1 MPGQQQL
8 PRQACAL
15 LTGQDLDANAAATP
29 HDGNQAPPAWVDRL
43 CLGLVAYV
51 VICATWMLTGIGGPA
66 VRQYVGL
73 LGDSPPCL
81 AAFIVTTVTALRMA
95 PGTLRRAWL
104 CLAIALALY
113 FGGTAV
119 CVYSWLHGKD
129 PFPGPADFF
138 YVAFYPFFMVAVA
151 FMIRAAAVRVRWMQF
166 LLDATILVAGFG
178 ALFWFLIIRPA
189 QASTELDVLKYTL
202 SQTYIALNCIMVL
215 SLGMLLLAGADS
227 QGNRSV
233 PLLLTVGF
241 TTMLLG
247 DVMWSVAK
255 ITGHY
260 LSGDLQDVLYMAC
273 YLPMVLAGREQMRGA
288 SRGTSWN
295 VSKSAAQALPYAAMV
310 AALLVL
316 VSLTHGD
323 LANPATFM
331 TIVVFALGLLVMVRQ
346 ALSLR
351 EDALVRERRAARM
364 VEERYASLIAN
375 ASDVI
380 MTVAADGALMFAS
393 PAAERT
399 LGLRPD
405 QLAGRNLLDIW
416 SGDDSERL
424 RAFLVDVA
432 ASSGAP
438 VGPVEVGIE
447 RGRDRVVLEVVG
459 SNLTNDPAVQ
469 GLALNFRDISER
481 KVLEEQLRQLAF
493 HDPLTLLA
501 NRSLFRD
508 RVQHALTL
516 AQRGRQQVA
525 VMFLDLDNFKTV
537 NDSLGHDAGDRL
549 LQAVARRLVK
559 STRFSD
565 TVARLGGDEFAIL
578 LEGIGPSVEVEG
590 LARALIQ
597 ELDQPFALGAHEVRV
612 SASIGVAFSA
622 QEASAEALLSKA
634 DIAMY
639 YAKSAGKN
647 RYISF
652 QAPMQEMLQERTRL
666 VADLPRAI
674 ANDELFIDYQPI
686 VDLGSRSLLGLE
698 ALVRWRHP
706 ELGVLMPD
714 RFIQVAEECGQI
726 VKLGRWVMSRACR
739 EVSDWGRGVAGGAEL
754 RIAVNISARH
764 LEHGD
769 LAQDVAQ
776 ALKGS
781 GLAAG
786 NLVIELTE
794 SAIMHNT
801 EANLA
806 RLLQLKKLGVRLA
819 IDDFGTGYSSL
830 SYLHRFP
837 IDILKID
844 RSFIGRLTNLS
855 TGSELARAVITL
867 SETLGLDTVAEG
879 IELEG
884 QVDAL
889 RSLGCV
895 AGQGYLFA
903 KPGSLERLSA
913 SEFVARR
920 NELWRARRSDEDLSP
935 SGRFAALSVAAG
947 AA

>member
-1 MPGQQQL
+1 
-8 PRQACAL
+8 
-15 LTGQDLDANAAATP
+15 
-29 HDGNQAPPAWVDRL
+29 
-43 CLGLVAYV
+43 
-51 VICATWMLTGIGGPA
+51 MLTGLGGQA
-66 VRQYVGL
+66 VRGYVGL
-73 LGDSPPCL
+73 LGDSPACL
-81 AAFIVTTVTALRMA
+81 VALVVFTATTLRMA
-95 PGTLRRAWL
+95 RGTLRRAWG
-104 CLAIALALY
+104 CLAVSLALY
-113 FGGTAV
+113 FIGTSID
-119 CVYSWLHGKD
+119 VYSWLHGRD
-129 PFPGPADFF
+129 PFPGPADVFF
-138 YVAFYPFFMVAVA
+138 TAFYPFFMVGVA
-151 FMIRAAAVRVRWMQF
+151 FMIRARAVKVRWTQF
-166 LLDATILVAGFG
+166 LLDAAILIAGFG

-189 QASTELDVLKYTL
+189 QSSTEIDVLKYTL
-202 SQTYIALNCIMVL
+202 SQAYIALNCILVL
-215 SLGMLLLAGADS
+215 SLGMLMLAGAED
-227 QGNRSV
+227 QANRSV
-233 PLLLTVGF
+233 PLLLFVGF
-241 TTMLLG
+241 TTMLLA

-260 LSGDLQDVLYMAC
+260 LSGDLQDVLYLAC
-273 YLPMVLAGREQMRGA
+273 YLPMSLAGREQMRVGA
-288 SRGTSWN
+288 SVRGRGWN
-295 VSKSAAQALPYAAMV
+295 VSKSLAQALPYAAMV

-323 LANPATFM
+323 IRNPATLM
-331 TIVVFALGLLVMVRQ
+331 TIVVFGLALLVMARQ

-351 EDALVRERRAARM
+351 EDALVRERRAARL

-380 MTVAADGALMFAS
+380 MTVSIDGALMFAS

-399 LGLRPD
+399 FGLRPD
-405 QLAGRNLLDIW
+405 QLAGRNLLEVW
-416 SGDDSERL
+416 SGDDGERL
-424 RAFLVDVA
+424 EAFLGEVA

-438 VGPVEVGIE
+438 VGPVEIGIE
-447 RGRDRVVLEVVG
+447 RGRDRLVLEVVG
-459 SNLTNDPAVQ
+459 SNLTKDPAVQ

-508 RVQHALTL
+508 RVQHSLTL
-516 AQRGRQQVA
+516 AQRGHQQVA

-549 LQAVARRLVK
+549 LQAVAQRLVK

-578 LEGIGPSVEVEG
+578 LEGIGPNAEVEK
-590 LARALIQ
+590 LAAALIE
-597 ELDQPFALGAHEVRV
+597 ELDQPFALGTRDVRV
-612 SASIGVAFSA
+612 SASIGVAFSS
-622 QEASAEALLSKA
+622 QESSAEALLSKA

-639 YAKSAGKN
+639 YAKAAGKN
-647 RYISF
+647 RYIAF
-652 QAPMQEMLQERTRL
+652 QAPMQEQLQERTRL
-666 VADLPRAI
+666 VADMPRAI
-674 ANDELFIDYQPI
+674 ANEEFYVEYQPI
-686 VDLGSRSLLGLE
+686 IDLGSRSLLGLE

-714 RFIQVAEECGQI
+714 RFIQIAEECGQI
-726 VKLGRWVMSRACR
+726 VKLGRYVMSRACR
-739 EVSDWGRGVAGGAEL
+739 EVHAWRNAVAGGDEL
-754 RIAVNISARH
+754 RIAVNISTSH

-769 LAQDVAQ
+769 LAQDVGL
-776 ALKGS
+776 ALSES
-781 GLAAG
+781 GLEAG

-794 SAIMHNT
+794 SSIMHNT
-801 EANLA
+801 EANLN
-806 RLLQLKKLGVRLA
+806 RLVQLKTLGVRLA

-879 IELEG
+879 IEIEG
-884 QVDAL
+884 QVEAL

-895 AGQGYLFA
+895 AGQGFLFA
-903 KPGSLERLSA
+903 KAGSLEQLTG

-920 NELWRARRSDEDLSP
+920 NALWSARKDREDLSP
-935 SGRFAALSVAAG
+935 SGRFAALSEAG

>member
-1 MPGQQQL
+1 M
-8 PRQACAL
+8 
-15 LTGQDLDANAAATP
+15 LTGVGGPTVRGFVGLLADSPACLTAVVVAAAT
-29 HDGNQAPPAWVDRL
+29 A
-43 CLGLVAYV
+43 
-51 VICATWMLTGIGGPA
+51 M
-66 VRQYVGL
+66 
-73 LGDSPPCL
+73 
-81 AAFIVTTVTALRMA
+81 RM
-95 PGTLRRAWL
+95 PRGTLRRAWA
-104 CLAIALALY
+104 CFAISLALY
-113 FGGTAV
+113 FGGTTIG
-119 CVYSWLHGKD
+119 VYSWLHGVD
-129 PFPGPADFF
+129 PFPGPADVCFILFF
-138 YVAFYPFFMVAVA
+138 PFFMVAVA
-151 FMIRAAAVRVRWMQF
+151 FMIRAAAVKVRWTQF
-166 LLDATILVAGFG
+166 LLDAAILVTGFG

-189 QASTELDVLKYTL
+189 QSSTEIDVLKYTL
-202 SQTYIALNCIMVL
+202 SQTYIALNCILVL
-215 SLGMLLLAGADS
+215 FLGMLTLAGAENQS
-227 QGNRSV
+227 GRGV
-233 PLLLTVGF
+233 PLLLSVGF
-241 TTMLLG
+241 TTMLLA

-255 ITGHY
+255 ITGRY

-273 YLPMVLAGREQMRGA
+273 YLPMVLAGREQMRVKSAG
-288 SRGTSWN
+288 RGWN
-295 VSKSAAQALPYAAMV
+295 ISKSAAQALPYAAMV
-310 AALLVL
+310 AALIVL

-323 LANPATFM
+323 ISNPATVM
-331 TIVVFALGLLVMVRQ
+331 TIVVFGLALLVMVRQ

-351 EDALVRERRAARM
+351 EDALVRERRAARL

-380 MTVAADGALMFAS
+380 MTVRPDGALMFAS

-399 LGLRPD
+399 FGLRPD
-405 QLAGRNLLDIW
+405 QLTGRNLLEVW
-416 SGDDSERL
+416 TGDDADRL
-424 RAFLVDVA
+424 TAFLGEVA
-432 ASSGAP
+432 ASTGAP
-438 VGPVEVGIE
+438 VGPVEVGIDL
-447 RGRDRVVLEVVG
+447 GRDRIVLEVVG
-459 SNLTNDPAVQ
+459 SNLINDPAVQ

-516 AQRGRQQVA
+516 AQRGHQHVA

-549 LQAVARRLVK
+549 LQAVAQRLVK

-578 LEGIGPSVEVEG
+578 LEGIGPNEEVEK
-590 LARALIQ
+590 LAAALIE
-597 ELDQPFALGAHEVRV
+597 ELDQPFSLGTRDVRV
-612 SASIGVAFSA
+612 SASIGVAFSTH
-622 QEASAEALLSKA
+622 ESNAEALLSKA

-639 YAKSAGKN
+639 YAKAAGKN
-647 RYISF
+647 RYIAF
-652 QAPMQEMLQERTRL
+652 QAPMQERLQERTRL
-666 VADLPRAI
+666 VADMPRAI
-674 ANDELFIDYQPI
+674 ANEEFYVEYQPI
-686 VDLGSRSLLGLE
+686 IDLGSRSLLGME

-714 RFIQVAEECGQI
+714 RFIQIAEECGQI
-726 VKLGRWVMSRACR
+726 VKLGRYVMSRACR
-739 EVSDWGRGVAGGAEL
+739 EVRSWRGVVAGGDEL

-769 LAQDVAQ
+769 LAADVAQ
-776 ALKGS
+776 ALAES
-781 GLAAG
+781 ALEPG

-794 SAIMHNT
+794 STIMHNT

-806 RLLQLKKLGVRLA
+806 RLVELKKLGVRLA

-879 IELEG
+879 IEIEG
-884 QVDAL
+884 QVEAL

-895 AGQGYLFA
+895 AGQGFLFA
-903 KPGSLERLSA
+903 KAASLEFLA
-913 SEFVARR
+913 GSEFVARR
-920 NELWRARRSDEDLSP
+920 NSLWNARRDHEDLSP
-935 SGRFAALSVAAG
+935 SGRFASLGEAG